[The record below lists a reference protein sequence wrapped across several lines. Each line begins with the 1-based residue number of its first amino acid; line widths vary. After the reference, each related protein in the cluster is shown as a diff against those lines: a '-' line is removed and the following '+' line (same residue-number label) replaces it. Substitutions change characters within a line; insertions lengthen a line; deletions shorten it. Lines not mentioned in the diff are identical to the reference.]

1 MSNVLQK
8 NAVECPNFVPN
19 DIFAV
24 GNVIVIDMRRVDA
37 SFSSLET
44 ALMNCR
50 TVEDCDE
57 RLSCINDVRL
67 IAASKASSIS
77 SSTIALIDD
86 LETRLWHMRAI
97 YWGV

>member
-1 MSNVLQK
+1 
-8 NAVECPNFVPN
+8 
-19 DIFAV
+19 
-24 GNVIVIDMRRVDA
+24 VIVIDMRRVDA
-37 SFSSLET
+37 SFPSPET
-44 ALMNCR
+44 ALMNCH

-67 IAASKASSIS
+67 IAASKASSVS
-77 SSTIALIDD
+77 PSTITLIDD